1 MLINTIY
8 YSKLKKIINLSILS
22 SITLSILSCSTNM
35 DYLYSIE
42 SNNDKN
48 NLFINLNN
56 YNNKIIGES
65 ISVDI
70 NFNYFS
76 IKNSVNGQTKQLK
89 SDIDLIR
96 VYLVDS
102 NTSTLS
108 DSNIKFGPLD
118 ISSNSTGTLLT
129 FFNNIKGTSGNG
141 SIKFSNVG
149 AGTYY
154 VLVGAYSDTVTINST
169 TNITD
174 NTNNTLGAYTT
185 LTESSVDLGRFAI
198 STSGGDSNSGS
209 VEIGNLA
216 TGYSL
221 VNNGTDALNVD
232 LKLRSEVGAT
242 IDSTV
247 TITNGSSSIPSTIM
261 E

>member
-1 MLINTIY
+1 MLTNNIY
-8 YSKLKKIINLSILS
+8 HSKLKKLIRLSVLS
-22 SITLSILSCSTNM
+22 FTNLSILSCSNNIN
-35 DYLYSIE
+35 YPYNIE
-42 SNNDKN
+42 SNNAKT
-48 NLFINLNN
+48 NLFINVNN
-56 YNNKIIGES
+56 QDNNIVKS

-70 NFNYFS
+70 NFNSFS
-76 IKNSVNGQTKQLK
+76 IKNSTSGQTKKLK
-89 SDIDLIR
+89 SDISLIR
-96 VYLVDS
+96 VYLVNS
-102 NTSTLS
+102 NASTLG

-118 ISSNSTGTLLT
+118 ISSSSTGTLLT
-129 FFNNIKGTSGNG
+129 FFNNLKGVSGTG

-149 AGTYY
+149 SGTYY
-154 VLVGAYSDTVTINST
+154 VIVGAYSDTGTINST

-174 NTNNTLGAYTT
+174 NTNNISGAYST
-185 LTESSVDLGRFAI
+185 LTESSIDLGRFAI

-209 VEIGNLA
+209 VQIGNLA

-221 VNNGTDALNVD
+221 VNNGTDPLNVD

-247 TITNGSSSIPSTIM
+247 TITNGSSTIPSSVM

>member
-1 MLINTIY
+1 MLTNKIC
-8 YSKLKKIINLSILS
+8 YSKSKKLIKLSVLS
-22 SITLSILSCSTNM
+22 FTTLSILSCSNNIN
-35 DYLYSIE
+35 YPYKIE

-48 NLFINLNN
+48 NLVINVNN
-56 YNNKIIGES
+56 QANSIDKS
-65 ISVDI
+65 ISVNI
-70 NFNYFS
+70 NFNSFS
-76 IKNSVNGQTKQLK
+76 IKNSINGQTKKLK
-89 SDIDLIR
+89 ADINLIR
-96 VYLVDS
+96 VYLVDN

-118 ISSNSTGTLLT
+118 ISSSSTGTLLT
-129 FFNNIKGTSGNG
+129 FFNNLKGTSGTG

-154 VLVGAYSDTVTINST
+154 VIVGAYSDTGTIDST

-174 NTNNTLGAYTT
+174 NTNNTSGAYST

-221 VNNGTDALNVD
+221 VNNGTSPLNVN
-232 LKLRSEVGAT
+232 LKLRSEVGAI

-247 TITNGSSSIPSTIM
+247 TITNGSSTIPIASI

>member
-1 MLINTIY
+1 MLTNKIY
-8 YSKLKKIINLSILS
+8 YSKLKKILSVSVLS
-22 SITLSILSCSTNM
+22 FTTLSCSNNIN
-35 DYLYSIE
+35 YPYNIE
-42 SNNDKN
+42 SNNN
-48 NLFINLNN
+48 QNSLFINLNN
-56 YNNKIIGES
+56 KDNNISKS
-65 ISVDI
+65 ISVNI
-70 NFNYFS
+70 NFNSFY
-76 IKNSVNGQTKQLK
+76 IKNSTNGQTKKLK

-96 VYLVDS
+96 VYLVNS
-102 NTSTLS
+102 NASTLS

-118 ISSNSTGTLLT
+118 ISSGSTGTLLT
-129 FFNNIKGTSGNG
+129 FFNNLKGTSGTG

-149 AGTYY
+149 TGTYY
-154 VLVGAYSDTVTINST
+154 VIVGAYSDTVTTDLT

-174 NTNNTLGAYTT
+174 NTNNTSGAYST

-221 VNNGTDALNVD
+221 VNNGTSPLNVS

-247 TITNGSSSIPSTIM
+247 TITNGSSTIPSASM